1 MNTNNYFDQVNLKN
15 QPEPSKFTQFLWW
28 CAGADSYF
36 MKQSPK
42 QDRVKYSGIGGVV
55 LATGV
60 LASLSGFLAFKTA
73 FGTKGETALDT
84 SAAVSFLEY
93 LVLGIGGLL
102 WGLII
107 FNLDRFIISSTGK
120 GDGTD
125 VITGKEWGQALPRI
139 VIAVILGIVLSAPLE
154 TQILKSDIDQ
164 ELHRRQNDSIIAM
177 NKVTEARSN
186 QERIDFEKSKATEEF
201 KIALYEKELSKYDE
215 EISNLTQQVRNQME
229 NGKVY
234 GFGPVAKKLQDN
246 VDLKK
251 QEKEAF
257 ISRKKA
263 DIELIRETI
272 ADREDEL
279 EKLLAKKKKSLE
291 QNELEAKKM
300 DGILTRIE
308 IAHEKGPILSLMLLL
323 VFLCIE
329 TGPIIFKL
337 MMTKGVY
344 DYMVE
349 NYNHKL
355 NAENGI
361 FTEDYVFEG
370 RDGLV
375 KMEKHIFLEHE
386 EAIYEKK
393 LKSQAQ
399 RELSAE
405 TVNGFKKIKL
415 EEIKKD
421 PTQNFTEG
429 QNSIDSNR
437 A

>member
-15 QPEPSKFTQFLWW
+15 QPEPSKITQFLWW

-55 LATGV
+55 LTTGV

-125 VITGKEWGQALPRI
+125 VITLKEWGQAAPRI
-139 VIAVILGIVLSAPLE
+139 IIAAILGIVLSAPLE

-164 ELHRRQNDSIIAM
+164 ELHRRQDDSIVAM
-177 NKVTEARSN
+177 NKVTEAKFK
-186 QERIDFEKSKATEEF
+186 QQRIDFEKNKSIDEAKLAF
-201 KIALYEKELSKYDE
+201 YEKELAKYDA
-215 EISNLTQQVRNQME
+215 EISDLTQQVRNQME

-234 GFGPVAKKLQDN
+234 GFGPVAKKLQEN
-246 VDLKK
+246 VDQKK

-257 ISRKKA
+257 IGRKKA
-263 DIELIRETI
+263 DVELIRKHI
-272 ADREDEL
+272 ADSDKEL
-279 EKLLAKKKKSLE
+279 ANLLTAKQKSLKN
-291 QNELEAKKM
+291 NELEAKKM
-300 DGILTRIE
+300 DGILTRID
-308 IAHEKGPILSLMLLL
+308 IAHEKGPILSVMLLL

-349 NYNHKL
+349 NYNHKI

-375 KMEKHIFLEHE
+375 KMEKHVFLEHE
-386 EAIYEKK
+386 EAIHEKK

-405 TVNGFKKIKL
+405 TINGFLKNKL

-421 PTQNFTEG
+421 PSKNITEG

>member
-15 QPEPSKFTQFLWW
+15 QPEPSKLTQFLWW

-55 LATGV
+55 LTTGV

-84 SAAVSFLEY
+84 SVAVSFLEY

-125 VITGKEWGQALPRI
+125 VITRKEWGQAAPRI
-139 VIAVILGIVLSAPLE
+139 IIAAILGIVLSAPLE

-164 ELHRRQNDSIIAM
+164 ELHRRQDDSIVAM
-177 NKVTEARSN
+177 NKVTEAKFK
-186 QERIDFEKSKATEEF
+186 QQRIDFEKNKSIDEAKLAF
-201 KIALYEKELSKYDE
+201 YEKELAKYDA
-215 EISNLTQQVRNQME
+215 EISDLTQQVRNQME

-234 GFGPVAKKLQDN
+234 GFGPVAKKLQEN
-246 VDLKK
+246 VDQKK

-257 ISRKKA
+257 IGRKKA
-263 DIELIRETI
+263 DVELIRKHI
-272 ADREDEL
+272 ADSDKEL
-279 EKLLAKKKKSLE
+279 ANLLTAKQKSLKN
-291 QNELEAKKM
+291 NELEAKKM
-300 DGILTRIE
+300 DGILTRID
-308 IAHEKGPILSLMLLL
+308 IAHEKGPILSVMLLL

-349 NYNHKL
+349 NYNHKI

-375 KMEKHIFLEHE
+375 KMEKHVFLEHE
-386 EAIYEKK
+386 EAIHEKK

-405 TVNGFKKIKL
+405 TIKGWTKNKL

-421 PTQNFTEG
+421 PSKNITEG

>member
-55 LATGV
+55 LTTGV

-84 SAAVSFLEY
+84 SVAVSFLEY
-93 LVLGIGGLL
+93 LILGIGGLL

-125 VITGKEWGQALPRI
+125 EITPKEWGQAAPRI
-139 VIAVILGIVLSAPLE
+139 IIATILGIVLSAPLE

-272 ADREDEL
+272 ADRDDEL
-279 EKLLAKKKKSLE
+279 EKLLAKKNKSLE

-300 DGILTRIE
+300 DGILTRID
-308 IAHEKGPILSLMLLL
+308 IAHEKGPILSVILLF

-375 KMEKHIFLEHE
+375 KMEKHTFLEHE

-405 TVNGFKKIKL
+405 TIKGWTKNKL

-421 PTQNFTEG
+421 PTRNITEG

>member
-15 QPEPSKFTQFLWW
+15 QSEPSKFTQFLWW
-28 CAGADSYF
+28 CAGVDSYF

-84 SAAVSFLEY
+84 SVAVSFLEY

-125 VITGKEWGQALPRI
+125 VITPKEWGQAAPRI
-139 VIAVILGIVLSAPLE
+139 VIAAILGIVLSAPLE

-251 QEKEAF
+251 QEKEVF

-300 DGILTRIE
+300 DGILTRID
-308 IAHEKGPILSLMLLL
+308 IAHEKGPILSVMLLL

-405 TVNGFKKIKL
+405 TIKGWTKNKL

-421 PTQNFTEG
+421 PSQNITEG

>member
-84 SAAVSFLEY
+84 SVAVSFLEY

-125 VITGKEWGQALPRI
+125 VITWKEWGQAVPRI
-139 VIAVILGIVLSAPLE
+139 VIAVFLGIVLSAPLE
-154 TQILKSDIDQ
+154 MQILKSDIDQ
-164 ELHRRQNDSIIAM
+164 ELHVRQEIRKDSLNALTEIAVIKQRNDYEKIKSID
-177 NKVTEARSN
+177 EAKLA
-186 QERIDFEKSKATEEF
+186 F
-201 KIALYEKELSKYDE
+201 YEKELSKYDA
-215 EISNLTQQVRNQME
+215 EISQLNENVRIEMQTPGRTGI
-229 NGKVY
+229 GKI
-234 GFGPVAKKLQDN
+234 ALKLQAD
-246 VDLKK
+246 VDKK
-251 QEKEAF
+251 VQEKQAYIE
-257 ISRKKA
+257 RKKA

-272 ADREDEL
+272 ADTEDEL

-300 DGILTRIE
+300 DGILTRID
-308 IAHEKGPILSLMLLL
+308 IAHEKGPILSVMLLL

-405 TVNGFKKIKL
+405 TVNGIKKIKL

-421 PTQNFTEG
+421 PTQNITEG

>member
-15 QPEPSKFTQFLWW
+15 QPEPSKITQFLWW

-55 LATGV
+55 LTTGV

-107 FNLDRFIISSTGK
+107 FNLDRFIISGTGK

-125 VITGKEWGQALPRI
+125 VITLKEWGQAAPRI
-139 VIAVILGIVLSAPLE
+139 IIAAILGIVLSAPLE

-164 ELHRRQNDSIIAM
+164 ELHRRQDDSIVAM
-177 NKVTEARSN
+177 NKVTEAKFK
-186 QERIDFEKSKATEEF
+186 QQRIDFEKNKSIDEAKLAF
-201 KIALYEKELSKYDE
+201 YEKELAKYDA
-215 EISNLTQQVRNQME
+215 EISDLTQQVRNQME

-234 GFGPVAKKLQDN
+234 GFGPVAKKLQEN
-246 VDLKK
+246 VDQKK

-257 ISRKKA
+257 IGRKKA
-263 DIELIRETI
+263 DVELIRKHI
-272 ADREDEL
+272 AESDKEL
-279 EKLLAKKKKSLE
+279 ANLLTAKQKSLKN
-291 QNELEAKKM
+291 NELEAKKM
-300 DGILTRIE
+300 DGILTRID
-308 IAHEKGPILSLMLLL
+308 IAHEKGPILSVMLLL

-375 KMEKHIFLEHE
+375 KMEKHVFLEHE
-386 EAIYEKK
+386 EAIHEKK

-405 TVNGFKKIKL
+405 TIKGWTKNKL

-421 PTQNFTEG
+421 PSKNITEG

>member
-84 SAAVSFLEY
+84 SVAVSFLEY

-125 VITGKEWGQALPRI
+125 VITWKEWGQAVPRI

-177 NKVTEARSN
+177 NEVTETRSN
-186 QERIDFEKSKATEEF
+186 QERIDSEKSKATEEF
-201 KIALYEKELSKYDE
+201 KIALYEKELSKYDA
-215 EISNLTQQVRNQME
+215 EISQLNENVRIEMQTPGRTGI
-229 NGKVY
+229 GKI
-234 GFGPVAKKLQDN
+234 ALKLQAD
-246 VDLKK
+246 VDKK
-251 QEKEAF
+251 VQEKQAYIE
-257 ISRKKA
+257 RKKA

-272 ADREDEL
+272 ADTEDEL

-308 IAHEKGPILSLMLLL
+308 IAHEKGPILSWMLLL

-405 TVNGFKKIKL
+405 TINGIKKIKL

-421 PTQNFTEG
+421 PSQNITEG

>member
-15 QPEPSKFTQFLWW
+15 QPEPSKLTQFLWW

-55 LATGV
+55 LTTGV

-93 LVLGIGGLL
+93 LALGLGGIL

-125 VITGKEWGQALPRI
+125 VITRKEWGQAAPRI
-139 VIAVILGIVLSAPLE
+139 IIAAILGIVLSAPLE

-164 ELHRRQNDSIIAM
+164 ELHRRQDDSIVAM
-177 NKVTEARSN
+177 NKVTEAKFK
-186 QERIDFEKSKATEEF
+186 QQRIDFERNKSIDEAKLAF
-201 KIALYEKELSKYDE
+201 YEKELAKYDA
-215 EISNLTQQVRNQME
+215 EISDLTQQVRNQME

-234 GFGPVAKKLQDN
+234 GFGPVAKKLQEN
-246 VDLKK
+246 VDQKK

-257 ISRKKA
+257 IGRKKA
-263 DIELIRETI
+263 DIELIRKHI
-272 ADREDEL
+272 ADSDKEL
-279 EKLLAKKKKSLE
+279 ANLLTAKQKSLKN
-291 QNELEAKKM
+291 NELEAKKM
-300 DGILTRIE
+300 DGILTRID
-308 IAHEKGPILSLMLLL
+308 IAHEKGPILSVMLLL

-349 NYNHKL
+349 NYNHKI

-375 KMEKHIFLEHE
+375 KMEKHVFLEHE
-386 EAIYEKK
+386 EAIHEKK

-405 TVNGFKKIKL
+405 TIKGWTKNKL

-421 PTQNFTEG
+421 PSKNITEG

>member
-84 SAAVSFLEY
+84 SVAVSFLEY

-125 VITGKEWGQALPRI
+125 VITRKEWGQAAPRI
-139 VIAVILGIVLSAPLE
+139 IIATILGIVLSAPLE

-164 ELHRRQNDSIIAM
+164 ELHVRQEMLKDSLNFLTEVGVIKQRNDYEKIKSID
-177 NKVTEARSN
+177 EAKLA
-186 QERIDFEKSKATEEF
+186 F
-201 KIALYEKELSKYDE
+201 YEKELAKYDA
-215 EISNLTQQVRNQME
+215 EISDLTQQVRNQME

-234 GFGPVAKKLQDN
+234 GFGPVAKKLQEN
-246 VDLKK
+246 VDQKK
-251 QEKEAF
+251 QEKQAYIE
-257 ISRKKA
+257 RKKA
-263 DIELIRETI
+263 DVELIRKNI
-272 ADREDEL
+272 AEKDKEL
-279 EKLLAKKKKSLE
+279 ENILGEKKKKQE
-291 QNELEAKKM
+291 DNELEAKKM

-308 IAHEKGPILSLMLLL
+308 IAHEKGPILSWMLLL

-405 TVNGFKKIKL
+405 TIKGWTKNKL
-415 EEIKKD
+415 EEIKND
-421 PTQNFTEG
+421 PSQNITEG

>member
-55 LATGV
+55 LTTGV

-125 VITGKEWGQALPRI
+125 VITRKEWGQAAPRI
-139 VIAVILGIVLSAPLE
+139 IIATILGIVLSAPLE

-257 ISRKKA
+257 IRRKKA

-308 IAHEKGPILSLMLLL
+308 IAHEKGPILSWMLLL

-375 KMEKHIFLEHE
+375 KMEKHTFLEHE

-405 TVNGFKKIKL
+405 TIKGWTKNKL

-421 PTQNFTEG
+421 PTRNITEG

>member
-1 MNTNNYFDQVNLKN
+1 MIRKN
-15 QPEPSKFTQFLWW
+15 IAEK
-28 CAGADSYF
+28 D
-36 MKQSPK
+36 K
-42 QDRVKYSGIGGVV
+42 
-55 LATGV
+55 
-60 LASLSGFLAFKTA
+60 
-73 FGTKGETALDT
+73 E
-84 SAAVSFLEY
+84 LE
-93 LVLGIGGLL
+93 
-102 WGLII
+102 
-107 FNLDRFIISSTGK
+107 N
-120 GDGTD
+120 
-125 VITGKEWGQALPRI
+125 
-139 VIAVILGIVLSAPLE
+139 ILG
-154 TQILKSDIDQ
+154 
-164 ELHRRQNDSIIAM
+164 
-177 NKVTEARSN
+177 
-186 QERIDFEKSKATEEF
+186 EKK
-201 KIALYEKELSKYDE
+201 
-215 EISNLTQQVRNQME
+215 
-229 NGKVY
+229 
-234 GFGPVAKKLQDN
+234 
-246 VDLKK
+246 KK
-251 QEKEAF
+251 QE
-257 ISRKKA
+257 
-263 DIELIRETI
+263 D
-272 ADREDEL
+272 
-279 EKLLAKKKKSLE
+279 
-291 QNELEAKKM
+291 NELEAKKM

-308 IAHEKGPILSLMLLL
+308 IAHEKGPILSWMLLL

-386 EAIYEKK
+386 EAIHEKK

-405 TVNGFKKIKL
+405 TIKGWTKNKL

-421 PTQNFTEG
+421 PSRNITEG

>member
-55 LATGV
+55 LTTGV

-93 LVLGIGGLL
+93 LILGIGGLL

-125 VITGKEWGQALPRI
+125 VITRKEWGQAAPRI
-139 VIAVILGIVLSAPLE
+139 IIAAILGIVLSAPLE

-164 ELHRRQNDSIIAM
+164 ELHRRQDDSIVAM
-177 NKVTEARSN
+177 NKVTEVKLK
-186 QERIDFEKSKATEEF
+186 QQRIDFEKNKSIDEAKLAF
-201 KIALYEKELSKYDE
+201 YEKELAKYDA
-215 EISNLTQQVRNQME
+215 EISDLTQQVRNQME

-234 GFGPVAKKLQDN
+234 GFGPVAKKLQEN
-246 VDLKK
+246 VDQKK

-257 ISRKKA
+257 IVRKKA
-263 DIELIRETI
+263 DVELIRKHI
-272 ADREDEL
+272 ADSDKEL
-279 EKLLAKKKKSLE
+279 ANLLTVKQKSLRN
-291 QNELEAKKM
+291 NELEAKKM
-300 DGILTRIE
+300 DGILTRID

-386 EAIYEKK
+386 EAIHEKK

-405 TVNGFKKIKL
+405 TIKGWTKNKL

-421 PTQNFTEG
+421 PTQYFTEG